1 MLLLICINY
10 IIYSL
15 MAAPKVVCPMLH
27 SWPMMSEVDVGGILS
42 ILHYIL
48 LLYDRWQQRS
58 NLTKW
63 HPMKNHRITKVGKD
77 LQEDHLV
84 QETTCHQYFPIKPWP
99 LEQHLRVSWI
109 PPGMVTQP
117 PKWAWRVYEAK
128 LWNQIS
134 PCRKNDTHWHS
145 LILAECLGRPNSEY

>member
-1 MLLLICINY
+1 MYFLILIVWSQTLKSTASNNLNCNFFEKNKKTKISTPILN
-10 IIYSL
+10 IYSL

-84 QETTCHQYFPIKPWP
+84 QETTCHQYFPIKP
-99 LEQHLRVSWI
+99 
-109 PPGMVTQP
+109 
-117 PKWAWRVYEAK
+117 
-128 LWNQIS
+128 
-134 PCRKNDTHWHS
+134 
-145 LILAECLGRPNSEY
+145 